1 VKFDAYWWIR
11 PVIIICGQLC
21 HCDNNN
27 KRQTNGYLAK
37 KKGILLSDVPCL
49 RHVVVHNKP
58 HLPGKQVKIIVVTP
72 VFTESERYRLL
83 IRWSIDL
90 RRGEGH
96 ITRIS
101 DYDVKVE
108 IGI

>member
-1 VKFDAYWWIR
+1 MANF
-11 PVIIICGQLC
+11 VITTTTTRDKLTDIWQK
-21 HCDNNN
+21 NN
-27 KRQTNGYLAK
+27 L
-37 KKGILLSDVPCL
+37 ILLSDVPCL

-72 VFTESERYRLL
+72 VFTESDRYRLL